1 MSFTS
6 DQINLINIAKEKLNK
21 ALTEKLM
28 DPLITSE
35 LHNIILEN
43 CVVSGGI
50 TASLMT
56 YSKVNDIDLYFKT
69 VEGMTLFEKYM
80 SMKKNQNVIKDTDVT
95 GPYATTTLLN
105 GKLVTANAT
114 TLFNELQFIT
124 LSTFE
129 EQQASFDFIHCKPYL
144 DIKDNKFFISE
155 AQYDS
160 IIEFKLVIN
169 NKNSVTEK
177 RLKKFKDRGWKLPDD
192 ALVSL

>member
-21 ALTEKLM
+21 SLTEKLM

-35 LHNIILEN
+35 LHHIILNE
-43 CVVSGGI
+43 CVVSGGV

-69 VEGMTLFEKYM
+69 NEGMTLFQKYM
-80 SMKKNQNVIKDTDVT
+80 SMKKNQNVIKDSDTT
-95 GPYATTTLLN
+95 GPYATTLLN

-114 TLFNELQFIT
+114 TLFNDLQFIT

-144 DIKDNKFFISE
+144 DIKDNKFFISQT
-155 AQYDS
+155 QYDS
-160 IIEFKLVIN
+160 IASMQLVIN
-169 NKNSVTEK
+169 NKNSLTEK

-192 ALVSL
+192 GSVSL

>member
-21 ALTEKLM
+21 TLTEKLM

-35 LHNIILEN
+35 LHNIIIEN
-43 CVVSGGI
+43 CVVSGGV

-69 VEGMTLFEKYM
+69 VEGMTMFQKYM
-80 SMKKNQNVIKDTDVT
+80 SMKKNQNVIKDADAT
-95 GPYATTTLLN
+95 GPYATTLLN

-114 TLFNELQFIT
+114 TLFNDLQFIT

-144 DIKDNKFFISE
+144 DINVNKFFISE

-160 IIEFKLVIN
+160 IVGFKLVIN

-192 ALVSL
+192 GLVSL

>member
-21 ALTEKLM
+21 TLTEKLM

-35 LHNIILEN
+35 LHNIIIEN
-43 CVVSGGI
+43 CVVSGGV

-80 SMKKNQNVIKDTDVT
+80 SMKKNQNVIKDADVT
-95 GPYATTTLLN
+95 GPYSVTKLA

-114 TLFNELQFIT
+114 TLFNDLQFIT

-144 DIKDNKFFISE
+144 DIKENKFFISE
-155 AQYDS
+155 AQYDA
-160 IIEFKLVIN
+160 IVGFKLIVN
-169 NKNSVTEK
+169 NNSSVTEK

-192 ALVSL
+192 GSASL

>member
-21 ALTEKLM
+21 TLTEKLM
-28 DPLITSE
+28 DPLITAE
-35 LHNIILEN
+35 LHTIIIEN
-43 CVVSGGI
+43 CVVSGGV

-80 SMKKNQNVIKDTDVT
+80 SMKKNQNVIKDADAT
-95 GPYATTTLLN
+95 GPYATTLLN

-114 TLFNELQFIT
+114 TLFNDLQFIT

-144 DIKDNKFFISE
+144 DIKENKFFISE
-155 AQYDS
+155 AQYDA
-160 IIEFKLVIN
+160 IVGFKLIVN
-169 NKNSVTEK
+169 NNSSVTEK

-192 ALVSL
+192 GSASL

>member
-21 ALTEKLM
+21 SLTEKLM

-35 LHNIILEN
+35 LHNIIIEN
-43 CVVSGGI
+43 CVVSGGV

-69 VEGMTLFEKYM
+69 NEGMTLFQKYM
-80 SMKKNQNVIKDTDVT
+80 SMKKNQNVIKDSDTT
-95 GPYATTTLLN
+95 GPYATTLLN

-114 TLFNELQFIT
+114 TLFNDLQFIT

-144 DIKDNKFFISE
+144 DIKDNKFFISQT
-155 AQYDS
+155 QYDS
-160 IIEFKLVIN
+160 IASMQLVIN
-169 NKNSVTEK
+169 NKNSLTEK

-192 ALVSL
+192 GLVSL

>member
-1 MSFTS
+1 MSFIS

-21 ALTEKLM
+21 SLTEKLM

-35 LHNIILEN
+35 LHHIILNE
-43 CVVSGGI
+43 CVVSGGV

-69 VEGMTLFEKYM
+69 NEGMTLFQKYM
-80 SMKKNQNVIKDTDVT
+80 SMKKNQNVIKDSDTT
-95 GPYATTTLLN
+95 GPYATTLLN

-114 TLFNELQFIT
+114 TLFNDLQFIT

-144 DIKDNKFFISE
+144 DIKDNKFFISQT
-155 AQYDS
+155 QYDS
-160 IIEFKLVIN
+160 IASMQLVIN
-169 NKNSVTEK
+169 NKNSLTEK

-192 ALVSL
+192 GLVSL